1 MHALPALLLTL
12 LVSYLVG
19 AVPFGYLVARARGID
34 ILKQGSGNIGATNVG
49 RVLGRRFGL
58 LVFACDFAKGAL
70 PVLAARL
77 VPAPDLPPDSLP
89 VAAGVAAF
97 LGHLLPVYLRFRG
110 GKGVATAAGVVAV
123 LVPPVAAASLLCW
136 IVVLVCTRFVSLA
149 SLAAAAVL
157 CGLRLSVTPHPWGAD
172 HVVVTLF
179 CLVGA
184 GLIFARHRANIG
196 RLVRGNENRVKD
208 TPAMLQLGKILHVLA
223 LGLWF
228 GTAVFFTIMG
238 VVLFQTFEHISRE
251 PAEKR
256 PAWFPLPELYAQAAP
271 SEKFP
276 DPLRLEQ
283 GSRAAASALSPLFGW
298 YYALQGVC
306 GAVAAFTA
314 VAWAYSFRGQRGH
327 RLRAVVLVAA
337 IASVGIGWWLERVV
351 SEKRVPRNEL
361 SDACLAQPVP
371 SRADVQEAAEAARA
385 DFGRWHGYS
394 LIVNFLT
401 LGLVT
406 VAMALTASLPSREFT
421 QTSQS
426 IGEGNGQLA
435 PPQDDHAS
443 VTPASAERGRG

>member
-1 MHALPALLLTL
+1 MQALPTLLLTL
-12 LVSYLVG
+12 LASYLVG

-77 VPAPDLPPDSLP
+77 VPEADLPPDSLL

-97 LGHLLPVYLRFRG
+97 LGHLFPVYLRFRG

-123 LVPPVAAASLLCW
+123 LVPPVAAAALLCW
-136 IVVLVCTRFVSLA
+136 VVVLACTRFVSLA

-157 CGLRLSVTPHPWGAD
+157 CGLRLGLTPHPWAPE

-184 GLIFARHRANIG
+184 GLIFVRHRANVG
-196 RLVRGNENRVKD
+196 RLLRGNENRVKD
-208 TPAMLQLGKILHVLA
+208 TPAMLQLGKTLHVLA

-228 GTAVFFTIMG
+228 GAAVFFTIMG
-238 VVLFQTFEHISRE
+238 VVLFQTFEEISRE
-251 PAEKR
+251 PAEER
-256 PAWFPLPELYAQAAP
+256 PAWFPLPDLYAQAPP
-271 SEKFP
+271 SANFR

-283 GSRAAASALSPLFGW
+283 GSRAFGAAVGPLFGW

-327 RLRAVVLVAA
+327 RLRAVVVVAA
-337 IASVGIGWWLERVV
+337 LASVGLGWWVERVV
-351 SEKRVPRNEL
+351 SEKGVLRNEL
-361 SDACLAQPVP
+361 TDACLAQPAP
-371 SRADVQEAAEAARA
+371 SRAAVEAAETARA

-394 LIVNFLT
+394 LGVNFLT

-406 VAMALTASLPSREFT
+406 VAMALAASLPSREFT
-421 QTSQS
+421 QTSRNV
-426 IGEGNGQLA
+426 GEGNGQPA
-435 PPQDDHAS
+435 PVHGDHTS
-443 VTPASAERGRG
+443 LTPAAGERGRG